1 MLGGLARLIDDLQLQ
16 IPAESYFF
24 FTDRMAPGLIA
35 WAFGQTYVSFI
46 SGSLLDDWII
56 FFDSPR
62 VPYSGIHR
70 AALIGNSACSE
81 ARPGEAAALAG

>member
-56 FFDSPR
+56 FFDPPPGS
-62 VPYSGIHR
+62 
-70 AALIGNSACSE
+70 LIPGSIVQPWEFGSE

>member
-62 VPYSGIHR
+62 VPYSGSIVQPWEF
-70 AALIGNSACSE
+70 GSE
-81 ARPGEAAALAG
+81 ARPGEAAALSG